1 MKELWQML
9 KLSQTLLGLKPG
21 GLTHPLPVV
30 VTTGKEAA
38 AKAATKGHS
47 NQEAHRADTL
57 FEHILLVILNF
68 MFRQQS

>member
-1 MKELWQML
+1 MQLPYL
-9 KLSQTLLGLKPG
+9 N
-21 GLTHPLPVV
+21 PLPVV

-38 AKAATKGHS
+38 ATAATKAHS

-57 FEHILLVILNF
+57 VEHILLVILNF

>member
-1 MKELWQML
+1 MV
-9 KLSQTLLGLKPG
+9 LGLKPE
-21 GLTHPLPVV
+21 GLKHPLPVV

-38 AKAATKGHS
+38 ATKGHG

-57 FEHILLVILNF
+57 VEHILLVILNF